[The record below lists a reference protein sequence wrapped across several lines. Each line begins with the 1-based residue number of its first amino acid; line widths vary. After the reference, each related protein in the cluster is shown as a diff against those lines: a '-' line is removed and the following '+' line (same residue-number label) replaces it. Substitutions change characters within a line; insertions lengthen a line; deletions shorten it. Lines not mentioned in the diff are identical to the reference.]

1 MLLYLPVLLLWKRIL
16 NATPPH
22 TPTSQYFMRKTSL
35 IISFVVFFFTR
46 KEDLPKLGGGGVG
59 AKSNQHK
66 T

>member
-1 MLLYLPVLLLWKRIL
+1 MPLP
-16 NATPPH
+16 PPH

-46 KEDLPKLGGGGVG
+46 KEDLPKLGGGVG
-59 AKSNQHK
+59 AKSNQDK

>member
-46 KEDLPKLGGGGVG
+46 KEDLPKLGGVG
-59 AKSNQHK
+59 AKSNQDK